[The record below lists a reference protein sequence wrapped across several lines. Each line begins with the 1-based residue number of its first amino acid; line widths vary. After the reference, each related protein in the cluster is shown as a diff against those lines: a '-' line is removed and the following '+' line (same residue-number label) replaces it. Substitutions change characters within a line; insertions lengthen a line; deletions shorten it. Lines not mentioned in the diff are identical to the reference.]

1 MKNIIDRFLKSTKAG
16 VAVEYTLS
24 LIMYIMLLLFAM
36 DLMLVVIQ
44 WADIQRAN
52 ALMGEAI
59 KNRVSPVIAS
69 GYGGT
74 WTPSAD
80 FTKAYCGYLIMSGL
94 CKNIT
99 ILTFPNIGRD
109 VDTQKNNSA
118 SPYYCYRGGTN
129 AYTCSE
135 AYNGTLSGTVYS
147 DPVANTHETI
157 LIRTISIPIRLIT
170 FFSSK
175 VNSRVYNPIVFT
187 NDVRASN
194 FITLNN

>member
-1 MKNIIDRFLKSTKAG
+1 MKKLIKQFIKSTVAG
-16 VAVEYTLS
+16 VAAEYTLS
-24 LIMYIMLLLFAM
+24 LIMYVMLLLFAM
-36 DLMLVVIQ
+36 DMMLVVIQ

-59 KNRVSPVIAS
+59 KNRISPVIAS

-99 ILTFPNIGRD
+99 ILTFPNTGRD
-109 VDTQKNNSA
+109 VNSQQNNSS
-118 SPYYCYRGGTN
+118 SPYYCYRGGTK

-135 AYNGTLSGTVYS
+135 AYNGTLTGTVYTE
-147 DPVANTHETI
+147 PVANTHETI
-157 LIRTISIPIRLIT
+157 LIRAISIPIQLSA

-175 VNSRVYNPIVFT
+175 VNSRVYNPVVFA